1 MNRSNT
7 QLINTL
13 LIVVG
18 GALLIYQTSTEGKSP
33 YLMIIGLVLLMFGL
47 YRATNYWVE
56 TKDDHKEDNPDSKD
70 R

>member
-1 MNRSNT
+1 MAPSNN
-7 QLINTL
+7 QLINTIS
-13 LIVVG
+13 IVVG
-18 GALLIYQTSTEGKSP
+18 GALLIYQTSTEAKSP

-56 TKDDHKEDNPDSKD
+56 TKDDHKEDNSDSKD